1 MRAAAVARRLC
12 AAPVPSRV
20 SSRPTRGRAVSC
32 DARDDAPAPASSS
45 SSSSS
50 STDPAARGPLRKR
63 DPITPDALRAFIALR
78 RAEFGVHDDTST
90 VPASLRLLARRQTSA
105 LERGL
110 PADDPFDPAP
120 GPGPGPGPGSSDA
133 VAPDPDE
140 TLDVLFRRRLLLLQA
155 RRGYRCNVDSLIL
168 AAHVAARVD
177 WSTSPRVADLGAGAG
192 VVGLALAL
200 RGTPPPD
207 VDSDSPSAGAR
218 ALLVEQ
224 QPALARRCERNA
236 ALNGVAHRVSV
247 CLGDVADVFPAE
259 DHDDTTKEREKETKT
274 TSERE
279 KETKTTSVSTNVE
292 RDSADRASSR
302 AARLTRR
309 LWRGWRGTCDAVAC
323 NPPYYAPD
331 TPRGAGTLPAMNE
344 RRAAHYETTAT
355 LGDFAVAAAALL
367 REDRPEAA
375 FHLVYPADRAHAA
388 FDACAAAGLGRVT
401 FREVFNDEE
410 ATTPT
415 LVLVEA
421 RRGTRETPE
430 KRRDAPRLNLYANE
444 TRDEYCEEIEAFIRS
459 APPS

>member
-1 MRAAAVARRLC
+1 MD
-12 AAPVPSRV
+12 SR
-20 SSRPTRGRAVSC
+20 SPATHATTP
-32 DARDDAPAPASSS
+32 PAPASSS
-45 SSSSS
+45 SSSSIDS
-50 STDPAARGPLRKR
+50 AARGPLRKR

-78 RAEFGVHDDTST
+78 RAEFGVHDDTSA
-90 VPASLRLLARRQTSA
+90 VPAPLRLLARRQTAA

-110 PADDPFDPAP
+110 PADRPSDSAP
-120 GPGPGPGPGSSDA
+120 GPGPSSSDA

-155 RRGYRCNVDSLIL
+155 RAGTDATSTRSSSPR
-168 AAHVAARVD
+168 
-177 WSTSPRVADLGAGAG
+177 TSP
-192 VVGLALAL
+192 LAWTGRHLLASPISAPAPASSAS
-200 RGTPPPD
+200 R
-207 VDSDSPSAGAR
+207 SPSEANRPPTAKSADATTGAR

-247 CLGDVADVFPAE
+247 CLGDVADVFP
-259 DHDDTTKEREKETKT
+259 
-274 TSERE
+274 
-279 KETKTTSVSTNVE
+279 E
-292 RDSADRASSR
+292 RDGGDASADRASSR

-323 NPPYYAPD
+323 NPPYYALD
-331 TPRGAGTLPAMNE
+331 TPRGAGTLPAMSE

-355 LGDFAVAAAALL
+355 LRDFAVAAAALL

-375 FHLVYPADRAHAA
+375 FHLVYPADRADAA

-421 RRGTRETPE
+421 RRGARETPA
-430 KRRDAPRLNLYANE
+430 RHRDAPRLELYANE

-459 APPS
+459 APPT

>member
-1 MRAAAVARRLC
+1 MRAAAVARRLT
-12 AAPVPSRV
+12 AAPVSSRV
-20 SSRPTRGRAVSC
+20 SSRPTRGLAVSC

-45 SSSSS
+45 SSSSI
-50 STDPAARGPLRKR
+50 DPAARGPLRKR

-78 RAEFGVHDDTST
+78 RAEFGVHDDTSA
-90 VPASLRLLARRQTSA
+90 VPAPLRLLARRQTAA

-110 PADDPFDPAP
+110 PTDRPSDSAP
-120 GPGPGPGPGSSDA
+120 GPGPSSSDA

-177 WSTSPRVADLGAGAG
+177 WSPSPRVADLGAGAG

-200 RGTPPPD
+200 RGTPTPD
-207 VDSDSPSAGAR
+207 GEIRRRDDGAR

-247 CLGDVADVFPAE
+247 CLGDVADVFP
-259 DHDDTTKEREKETKT
+259 
-274 TSERE
+274 
-279 KETKTTSVSTNVE
+279 E
-292 RDSADRASSR
+292 RDGGDASADRASSR

-323 NPPYYAPD
+323 NPPYYALD
-331 TPRGAGTLPAMNE
+331 TPRGAGTLPAMSE

-355 LGDFAVAAAALL
+355 LRDFAVAAAALL
-367 REDRPEAA
+367 REDQPEAA
-375 FHLVYPADRAHAA
+375 FHLVYPADRADAA

-421 RRGTRETPE
+421 RRGARETPA
-430 KRRDAPRLNLYANE
+430 RHRDAPRLELYANE

-459 APPS
+459 APPT

>member
-1 MRAAAVARRLC
+1 MRAAAVARRLT
-12 AAPVPSRV
+12 AARV
-20 SSRPTRGRAVSC
+20 SSRPTRGLAVSC

-45 SSSSS
+45 SSSSI
-50 STDPAARGPLRKR
+50 DPAARGPLRKR

-78 RAEFGVHDDTST
+78 RAEFGVHDDTSA
-90 VPASLRLLARRQTSA
+90 VPAPLRLLARRQTAA

-110 PADDPFDPAP
+110 PTDRPSDSAP
-120 GPGPGPGPGSSDA
+120 GPGPSSSDA

-177 WSTSPRVADLGAGAG
+177 WSLSPRVADLGAGAG

-200 RGTPPPD
+200 RGTPTPD
-207 VDSDSPSAGAR
+207 GDVRRRDDGAR

-247 CLGDVADVFPAE
+247 CLGDVADVFPARDVD
-259 DHDDTTKEREKETKT
+259 DHTKET
-274 TSERE
+274 TA
-279 KETKTTSVSTNVE
+279 TTNVSASASRANPK
-292 RDSADRASSR
+292 RDDGDASADRASSR
-302 AARLTRR
+302 AVQLTRR

-323 NPPYYAPD
+323 NPPYYALD
-331 TPRGAGTLPAMNE
+331 TPRGAGTLPAMSE

-355 LGDFAVAAAALL
+355 LRDFAVAAAALL
-367 REDRPEAA
+367 REDRPGAA
-375 FHLVYPADRAHAA
+375 FHLVYPADRADAA

-421 RRGTRETPE
+421 RRGARETPA
-430 KRRDAPRLNLYANE
+430 RHRDAPRLELYANE

-459 APPS
+459 APPT

>member
-1 MRAAAVARRLC
+1 MRAAAVARRLT
-12 AAPVPSRV
+12 AAPVSSRV
-20 SSRPTRGRAVSC
+20 SSRPTRGLAVSC

-45 SSSSS
+45 SSSSI
-50 STDPAARGPLRKR
+50 DPAARGPLRKR

-78 RAEFGVHDDTST
+78 RAEFGVHDDTSA
-90 VPASLRLLARRQTSA
+90 VPAPLRLLARRQTAA

-110 PADDPFDPAP
+110 PTDRPSDSAP
-120 GPGPGPGPGSSDA
+120 GPGPSSSDA

-177 WSTSPRVADLGAGAG
+177 WSPSPRVADLGAGAG

-200 RGTPPPD
+200 RGTPTPD
-207 VDSDSPSAGAR
+207 GEIRRRDDGAR

-247 CLGDVADVFPAE
+247 CLGDVADVFP
-259 DHDDTTKEREKETKT
+259 
-274 TSERE
+274 
-279 KETKTTSVSTNVE
+279 E
-292 RDSADRASSR
+292 RDGGDASADRASSR
-302 AARLTRR
+302 ATRLTRR

-323 NPPYYAPD
+323 NPPYYALD
-331 TPRGAGTLPAMNE
+331 TPRGAGTLPAMSE

-355 LGDFAVAAAALL
+355 LRDFAVAAAALL

-375 FHLVYPADRAHAA
+375 FHLVYPADQADAA

-421 RRGTRETPE
+421 RRGARETPA
-430 KRRDAPRLNLYANE
+430 RHRDAPRLELYANE

-459 APPS
+459 APPT

>member
-1 MRAAAVARRLC
+1 MLAAASPEVRPPRPRLGPVAPREPATMRAAAVARRLC

-50 STDPAARGPLRKR
+50 TTDPAARGPLRKR

-78 RAEFGVHDDTST
+78 RAEFGVHDDTSA
-90 VPASLRLLARRQTSA
+90 VPASLRLLARRQTAA

-110 PADDPFDPAP
+110 PADDPSEPAP
-120 GPGPGPGPGSSDA
+120 VPGPGPGSSDA

-207 VDSDSPSAGAR
+207 VDADSPSAGAR

-259 DHDDTTKEREKETKT
+259 DHDEITKETI
-274 TSERE
+274 SASANLERD
-279 KETKTTSVSTNVE
+279 SAE
-292 RDSADRASSR
+292 RDSADRASS
-302 AARLTRR
+302 RLTRR
-309 LWRGWRGTCDAVAC
+309 LWRGWRGTCDVVAC

-421 RRGTRETPE
+421 RSIALIARHSRPWNG
-430 KRRDAPRLNLYANE
+430 N
-444 TRDEYCEEIEAFIRS
+444 
-459 APPS
+459 

>member
-1 MRAAAVARRLC
+1 MRAAAVARRLT
-12 AAPVPSRV
+12 AAPVSSRV
-20 SSRPTRGRAVSC
+20 SSRPTRGLAVSC

-45 SSSSS
+45 SSSSI
-50 STDPAARGPLRKR
+50 DPAARGPLRKR

-78 RAEFGVHDDTST
+78 RAEFGVHDDTSA
-90 VPASLRLLARRQTSA
+90 VPAPLRLLARRQTAA

-110 PADDPFDPAP
+110 PTDRPSDSAP
-120 GPGPGPGPGSSDA
+120 GPGPSSSDA

-177 WSTSPRVADLGAGAG
+177 WSPSPRVADLGAGAG

-200 RGTPPPD
+200 RGTPTPD
-207 VDSDSPSAGAR
+207 GEIRRRDDGAR

-247 CLGDVADVFPAE
+247 CLGDVADVFP
-259 DHDDTTKEREKETKT
+259 
-274 TSERE
+274 
-279 KETKTTSVSTNVE
+279 E
-292 RDSADRASSR
+292 RDGGDASADRASSR
-302 AARLTRR
+302 ATRLTRR

-323 NPPYYAPD
+323 NPPYYALD
-331 TPRGAGTLPAMNE
+331 TPRGAGTLPAMSE

-355 LGDFAVAAAALL
+355 LRDFAVAAAALL

-375 FHLVYPADRAHAA
+375 FHLVYPADRADAA

-421 RRGTRETPE
+421 RRGARETPA
-430 KRRDAPRLNLYANE
+430 RHRDAPRLELYANE

-459 APPS
+459 APPT

>member
-32 DARDDAPAPASSS
+32 DARDDAPVPASSS

-50 STDPAARGPLRKR
+50 SSDPAARGPLRKR

-78 RAEFGVHDDTST
+78 RAEFGVHDDASA
-90 VPASLRLLARRQTSA
+90 VPASLRLLARRQTAA

-110 PADDPFDPAP
+110 PADDPSDPAP
-120 GPGPGPGPGSSDA
+120 VPGPGPGSSDA

-177 WSTSPRVADLGAGAG
+177 WSMSPRVADLGAGAG

-207 VDSDSPSAGAR
+207 VDADSLSAGAR

-247 CLGDVADVFPAE
+247 CLGDVADVFPAR
-259 DHDDTTKEREKETKT
+259 DIIHDDTTKEKE
-274 TSERE
+274 R
-279 KETKTTSVSTNVE
+279 ETKTTSVSTNPE
-292 RDSADRASSR
+292 RDAADRDSADRASSR
-302 AARLTRR
+302 ASSRLTRR

-367 REDRPEAA
+367 REDRAEAA
-375 FHLVYPADRAHAA
+375 FHLVYPADRADAA
-388 FDACAAAGLGRVT
+388 FDACAAAGLGHVT

-421 RRGTRETPE
+421 RRGTRESPE
-430 KRRDAPRLNLYANE
+430 NRRDAPRLNLYANE
-444 TRDEYCEEIEAFIRS
+444 TGDVYCEEIEAFIRS

>member
-1 MRAAAVARRLC
+1 MRAAAVARRLT
-12 AAPVPSRV
+12 AAPVSSRV
-20 SSRPTRGRAVSC
+20 SSRPTRGLAVSC

-45 SSSSS
+45 SSSSI
-50 STDPAARGPLRKR
+50 DPAARGPLRKR

-78 RAEFGVHDDTST
+78 RAEFGVHDDTSA
-90 VPASLRLLARRQTSA
+90 VPAPLRLLARRQTAA

-110 PADDPFDPAP
+110 PTDRPSDSAP
-120 GPGPGPGPGSSDA
+120 GPGPSSSDA

-177 WSTSPRVADLGAGAG
+177 WSPSPRVADLGAGAG

-200 RGTPPPD
+200 RGTPTPD
-207 VDSDSPSAGAR
+207 GEIRRRDDGAR

-247 CLGDVADVFPAE
+247 CLGDVAVVFP
-259 DHDDTTKEREKETKT
+259 
-274 TSERE
+274 
-279 KETKTTSVSTNVE
+279 E
-292 RDSADRASSR
+292 RDGGDASADRASSR
-302 AARLTRR
+302 ATRLTRR

-323 NPPYYAPD
+323 NPPYYALD
-331 TPRGAGTLPAMNE
+331 TPRGAGTLPAMSE

-355 LGDFAVAAAALL
+355 LRDFAVAAAALL

-375 FHLVYPADRAHAA
+375 FHLVYPADRADAA

-421 RRGTRETPE
+421 RRGARETPA
-430 KRRDAPRLNLYANE
+430 RHRDAPRLKLYANE

-459 APPS
+459 APPT

>member
-1 MRAAAVARRLC
+1 MRAAAVARRLT
-12 AAPVPSRV
+12 AAPVSSRV
-20 SSRPTRGRAVSC
+20 SSRPTRGLAVSC

-45 SSSSS
+45 SSSSI
-50 STDPAARGPLRKR
+50 DPAARGPLRKR

-78 RAEFGVHDDTST
+78 RAEFGVHDDTSA
-90 VPASLRLLARRQTSA
+90 VPAPLRLLARRQTAA

-110 PADDPFDPAP
+110 PTDRPSDSAP
-120 GPGPGPGPGSSDA
+120 GPGPSSSDA

-140 TLDVLFRRRLLLLQA
+140 TLDVLFRRRLLILQA

-168 AAHVAARVD
+168 AAHVAARMD
-177 WSTSPRVADLGAGAG
+177 WSPSPRVADLGAGAG

-200 RGTPPPD
+200 RGTPTPD
-207 VDSDSPSAGAR
+207 GEIRRRDDGAR

-247 CLGDVADVFPAE
+247 CLGDVADVFPSRDVD
-259 DHDDTTKEREKETKT
+259 DHTKE
-274 TSERE
+274 
-279 KETKTTSVSTNVE
+279 N
-292 RDSADRASSR
+292 RASSR
-302 AARLTRR
+302 ASRLTRR

-323 NPPYYAPD
+323 NPPYYALD
-331 TPRGAGTLPAMNE
+331 TPRGAGTLPAMSE

-355 LGDFAVAAAALL
+355 LRDFAVAAAALL

-375 FHLVYPADRAHAA
+375 FHLVYPADRADAA

-421 RRGTRETPE
+421 RRGARETPA
-430 KRRDAPRLNLYANE
+430 RHRDAPRLELYANE

-459 APPS
+459 APPT

>member
-1 MRAAAVARRLC
+1 MRAAAVARRLT
-12 AAPVPSRV
+12 AAPVSSRV
-20 SSRPTRGRAVSC
+20 SSRPTRGLAVSC

-45 SSSSS
+45 SSSSI
-50 STDPAARGPLRKR
+50 DPAARGPLRKR

-78 RAEFGVHDDTST
+78 RAEFGVHDDTSA
-90 VPASLRLLARRQTSA
+90 VPAPLRLLARRQTAA

-110 PADDPFDPAP
+110 PTDQPSDSAP
-120 GPGPGPGPGSSDA
+120 GPGPSSSDA

-140 TLDVLFRRRLLLLQA
+140 TLDVLFRRRLLILQA

-168 AAHVAARVD
+168 AAHVAARMD
-177 WSTSPRVADLGAGAG
+177 WSPSPRVADLGAGAG

-200 RGTPPPD
+200 RGTPTPD
-207 VDSDSPSAGAR
+207 GEIRRRDDGAR

-247 CLGDVADVFPAE
+247 CFGDVADVFP
-259 DHDDTTKEREKETKT
+259 
-274 TSERE
+274 
-279 KETKTTSVSTNVE
+279 E
-292 RDSADRASSR
+292 RDGGDASADRASSH

-323 NPPYYAPD
+323 NPPYYALD
-331 TPRGAGTLPAMNE
+331 TPRGAGTLPAMSE

-355 LGDFAVAAAALL
+355 LRDFAVAAAALL

-375 FHLVYPADRAHAA
+375 FHLVYPADRADAA

-421 RRGTRETPE
+421 RRGARETPA
-430 KRRDAPRLNLYANE
+430 RHRDAPRLELYANE

-459 APPS
+459 APPT

>member
-1 MRAAAVARRLC
+1 MRAAAVARRLT
-12 AAPVPSRV
+12 AAPVSSRV
-20 SSRPTRGRAVSC
+20 SSRPTRGLAVSC

-45 SSSSS
+45 SSSSI
-50 STDPAARGPLRKR
+50 DPAARGPLRKR

-78 RAEFGVHDDTST
+78 RAEFGVHDDTSA
-90 VPASLRLLARRQTSA
+90 VPAPLRLLARRQTAA

-110 PADDPFDPAP
+110 PTDRPSDSAP
-120 GPGPGPGPGSSDA
+120 GPGPSSSDA

-207 VDSDSPSAGAR
+207 VDAGSPSAAAR

-247 CLGDVADVFPAE
+247 CLGDVADVFP
-259 DHDDTTKEREKETKT
+259 
-274 TSERE
+274 
-279 KETKTTSVSTNVE
+279 E
-292 RDSADRASSR
+292 RDGGDASADRASSR
-302 AARLTRR
+302 ATRLTRR

-323 NPPYYAPD
+323 NPPYYALD
-331 TPRGAGTLPAMNE
+331 TPRGAGTLPAMSE

-355 LGDFAVAAAALL
+355 LRDFAVAAAALL

-375 FHLVYPADRAHAA
+375 FHLVYPADQADAA

-421 RRGTRETPE
+421 RRGARETPA
-430 KRRDAPRLNLYANE
+430 RHRDAPRLELYANE

-459 APPS
+459 APPT